1 MQVKTVGI
9 VSSPELPYTIANII
23 KKKFKHDL
31 SNYIAEGK
39 FEWQVEVELDL
50 LTGATEKVAEVL
62 EAAEHLKKRNGWDFA
77 ISLTDLPI
85 YNGKSIVLAD
95 ANITACTAQ
104 ISLPAF
110 GWRPTPNRVEIIM
123 LHMIKE
129 LYFRQTEEYENKDL
143 EQKGI
148 GPRDPKKQKSFFKKL
163 EESFRFSAVRRIES
177 SNKSDETT
185 VRFIIVPKLNG
196 LARILLGMT
205 IANRP
210 WTILPSFKNVVAI
223 AFATGAYGLIFPTLW
238 KLSISY
244 EIYRFIGLTATAV
257 LGMVIWIIFAHD
269 LWEKKSNENKHQLRW
284 MYNST
289 TVLTLG
295 TSVVIYYI
303 VLFLLFLIA
312 VSVFVPPDLYQA
324 EADKVVG
331 PLNYLKLAWLVT
343 SVATFAGAIGAGL
356 ENPERVRRSTY
367 SYRQYSRYEEIKE
380 KEKSGRVKNKGKDDS
395 Q

>member
-1 MQVKTVGI
+1 MEVKTVGI

-31 SNYIAEGK
+31 SNYIADGK

-129 LYFRQTEEYENKDL
+129 LYFRQTEEYENNDL

-163 EESFRFSAVRRIES
+163 EEPFRFSAVRRIES
-177 SNKSDETT
+177 SNKSGETT

-269 LWEKKSNENKHQLRW
+269 LWEKKSNENKNQLRW

-324 EADKVVG
+324 EADKAVG

-356 ENPERVRRSTY
+356 ENPEGVRRSTY

-380 KEKSGRVKNKGKDDS
+380 KEKSGSMKNKGKDDP